1 MIVSLTAQNTSLMFS
16 VSARSVKAWSSSSRS
31 GNLLRFYYNKQKVF
45 CFFNFKLQSLLT
57 TNTILYT
64 TNASGSVYIYR
75 YYTAVHI

>member
-16 VSARSVKAWSSSSRS
+16 VSARSVNAWSSSSRS

-45 CFFNFKLQSLLT
+45 FFFKLQSLLKT
-57 TNTILYT
+57 TTILYT